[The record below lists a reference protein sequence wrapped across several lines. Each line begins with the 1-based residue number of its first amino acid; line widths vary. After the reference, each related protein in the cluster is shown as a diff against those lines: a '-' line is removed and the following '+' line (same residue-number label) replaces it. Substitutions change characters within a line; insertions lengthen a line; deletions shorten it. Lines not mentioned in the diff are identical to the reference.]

1 MFLGACTK
9 PPNFALVLE
18 VYNLYYSIAAK
29 GLYGQFYRI

>member
-18 VYNLYYSIAAK
+18 VNNNNYSIVVK